1 MQWMYSGA
9 KTVPAR
15 MSVKDF
21 TVTLWMSLQ
30 FIGCNLATWKFWLQ
44 EAYIA
49 HILQWRKCGCSI
61 SLVQHINSSCN
72 YFMRNILRYHLQW
85 CITTMK
91 WKVILI
97 YDKDLLDVVYILKRI
112 QLNSSYIFLV
122 FYLFLFHLLI
132 HWFFFFFFCAILIHP
147 SHKGQRRGSEELR
160 TLPILVKVQ
169 KGQTNYVS
177 SNLENNCWQRW
188 ALRMIKSNLHVPKKH
203 DTPIIT
209 ISFCRIM
216 CINIEQF
223 QID

>member
-1 MQWMYSGA
+1 MQWMYNEA

-112 QLNSSYIFLV
+112 QLNSSYIFVV

-132 HWFFFFFFCAILIHP
+132 HWFFFFFVHWIFLSIHLI
-147 SHKGQRRGSEELR
+147 KDREEEVRSWGRYLF
-160 TLPILVKVQ
+160 Q
-169 KGQTNYVS
+169 
-177 SNLENNCWQRW
+177 W
-188 ALRMIKSNLHVPKKH
+188 KSKK
-203 DTPIIT
+203 DKQIT
-209 ISFCRIM
+209 
-216 CINIEQF
+216 
-223 QID
+223 